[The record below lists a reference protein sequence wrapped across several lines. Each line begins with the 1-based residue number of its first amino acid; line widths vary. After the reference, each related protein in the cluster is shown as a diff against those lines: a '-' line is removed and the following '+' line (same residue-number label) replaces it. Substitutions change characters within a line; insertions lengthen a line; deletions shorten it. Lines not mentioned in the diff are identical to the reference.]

1 MTLGTAQPRGKK
13 NAELKS
19 PAKIKSEKLSTLEM
33 PVAKPDTFTQWIA
46 QVSQLWGFDIARLR
60 FIFLSKLLKV

>member
-1 MTLGTAQPRGKK
+1 
-13 NAELKS
+13 
-19 PAKIKSEKLSTLEM
+19 M

>member
-1 MTLGTAQPRGKK
+1 VSVALTRGKK

-19 PAKIKSEKLSTLEM
+19 PAKSKKRLTLEM

-46 QVSQLWGFDIARLR
+46 QVSQLWGFDIARFL
-60 FIFLSKLLKV
+60 FIFLSNSLKV